1 MRAKIGRGLKT
12 RPNNCARNRH
22 PVCRA
27 GSSDPAALTVTP
39 SHRPTRYEMIFVAVG
54 TAAAGCPSYQANLGT
69 LELFMSLRNRASLMV
84 FALIVA
90 ATGLVATAQRAV
102 TTGPQNVPLT
112 AAVPVDPR
120 ITVGTLP
127 NGLRYYLRANKQ
139 PERRAEL
146 RLVVNAGSILEDDDQ
161 RGLAH
166 FVEHMCFN
174 GTRHFPKQDVVAFLQ
189 STGMRFGAHINAN
202 TSFDQTVFQLQIPT
216 DDPAVIDRSFLILED
231 WAHAVSFDN
240 DEVDKERGVILE
252 EWRVGLGP
260 GARILDQ
267 QLPVLLKDSRY
278 ANRLP
283 IGTPEVIR
291 SFTYDRLKKFY
302 TDWYR
307 PDLMAVIAVGDFEPA
322 KIEALIRSR
331 FGGIPAAVSP
341 RPRQNFDV
349 PDHPGTRYVVATDP
363 EATATTV
370 SVSSVMAARDQTT
383 VGAYR
388 QQTVERVFSGLLSAR
403 LDEMAQKPEAP
414 FLDAN
419 TSRGLFV
426 KSAEAT
432 SLSALVADGGVEKG
446 LAALFTE
453 ADRVARFGF
462 TQTELDRYRLG
473 YTQAF
478 AQLAASND
486 EHTSVSLADEYI
498 RSFMQQE
505 PIPGIAYENGLVQRF
520 LPEITLADINA
531 LAREWVPD
539 RNRVVAV
546 TAPRKAGVAVP
557 DEAKLAAVLKSA
569 GGGPLTAYVDT
580 VSTKPL
586 LEAVPKPGAIAKTTT
601 KPAGVTE
608 WTLSNGVRVILD
620 PTTFKQ
626 DEVLFRAF
634 SPGGTSLAPD
644 QDFVAAE
651 TADRVVAEGGL
662 GSLSAIDLSKKLA
675 GKVAFVRPDIDE
687 MFEGMGGR
695 ALRRDLETMFQL
707 IYLTFTQPRA
717 DAEAFR
723 AATGQL
729 NAALANRQ
737 ALPDVAFEDALNA
750 AVTQNHLRAQPM
762 SSEFVRQMNL
772 EKSLKF
778 YKERYADA
786 SDFTFVF
793 VGSFDLPTIK
803 PLAERYLGSLPAL
816 HRKETGRDV
825 GIRPPSGVVEKE
837 LTRGSTPRSQVG
849 VVFSGT
855 FQNNEKNRV
864 ILRTM
869 ANTLAGNLQRVLR
882 EDLGGTYGV
891 SVAPEFTKRPAE
903 EYRVTISFA
912 CDPAR
917 TQDLVKALFVVVD
930 EFKTNG
936 PSSGQVADAQA
947 ALRRDLETDSRQNGH
962 VLSQLTYAYQYD
974 EQAPDPATL
983 RSLYDGLTGPV
994 LRDAA
999 RTYLDTSRYVKVVLF
1014 PEK

>member
-1 MRAKIGRGLKT
+1 
-12 RPNNCARNRH
+12 
-22 PVCRA
+22 
-27 GSSDPAALTVTP
+27 
-39 SHRPTRYEMIFVAVG
+39 
-54 TAAAGCPSYQANLGT
+54 
-69 LELFMSLRNRASLMV
+69 MSLRNRASLMV
-84 FALIVA
+84 LALIVA
-90 ATGLVATAQRAV
+90 ATGPVATAQRAV

-112 AAVPVDPR
+112 GVIPVDPR

-127 NGLRYYLRANKQ
+127 NGLRYYLRSNKQ

-189 STGMRFGAHINAN
+189 STGMRFGAHINAR
-202 TSFDQTVFQLQIPT
+202 TSFDQTSFQLTIPT
-216 DDPAVIDRSFLILED
+216 DDPAVIDRSFLILQD
-231 WAHAVSFDN
+231 WASAVSFDD

-252 EWRVGLGP
+252 EWRTGLGP
-260 GARILDQ
+260 GARMFDA
-267 QLPVLLKDSRY
+267 QLPVLFKDSRY

-291 SFTYDRLKKFY
+291 SFTYERLKKFY

-331 FGGIPAAVSP
+331 FGSIPAAVSP
-341 RPRQNFDV
+341 RPRPNFDV
-349 PDHPGTRYVVATDP
+349 PDHPGTRYIVATDP
-363 EATATTV
+363 EATNTIV
-370 SVSSVMAARDQTT
+370 SVTSVMATRDQSTA
-383 VGAYR
+383 GAYR
-388 QQTVERVFSGLLSAR
+388 QQTIERVFAGLLSAR
-403 LDEMAQKPEAP
+403 LDEMAQKPDAP
-414 FLDAN
+414 FLD
-419 TSRGLFV
+419 TSTGRERFERA
-426 KSAEAT
+426 AEIT

-498 RSFMQQE
+498 RNFMQQE

-520 LPEITLADINA
+520 MPEITLADINS

-539 RNRVVAV
+539 RNRVVSV
-546 TAPRKAGVAVP
+546 TAPRKPGVAVP
-557 DEAKLAAVLKSA
+557 DEAKLAAVIKSA

-580 VSTKPL
+580 VSSKPL
-586 LEAVPKPGAIAKTTT
+586 LEAMPKPGAISATAT
-601 KPAGVTE
+601 KPAGITE
-608 WTLSNGVRVILD
+608 WKLSNGVRVILD

-634 SPGGTSLAPD
+634 SPGGTSLASD

-662 GSLSAIDLSKKLA
+662 GSLSALDLSKKLA
-675 GKVAFVRPDIDE
+675 GKAAFVRPDIDE
-687 MFEGMGGR
+687 MFEGLTGR

-717 DAEAFR
+717 DDEAFR
-723 AATGQL
+723 AAIGQL
-729 NAALANRQ
+729 KAALANRQ
-737 ALPDVAFEDALNA
+737 ALPDAAFEDALNA

-762 SSEFVRQMNL
+762 SPEFVAQMSL

-793 VGSFDLPTIK
+793 VGSFDVPTIK
-803 PLAERYLGSLPAL
+803 PLVERYLGSLPAL
-816 HRKETGRDV
+816 KRNETGRDV
-825 GIRPPSGVVEKE
+825 GIRPPSTVVEKDI
-837 LTRGSTPRSQVG
+837 TRGSTPRSQVG
-849 VVFSGT
+849 VIFTGP

-864 ILRTM
+864 TIRTM

-891 SVAPEFTKRPAE
+891 SVMPEFTKKPAE

-930 EFKTNG
+930 DFKTNG
-936 PSSGQVADAQA
+936 PSTGQIADAQA

-962 VLSQLTYAYQYD
+962 LLNQLTFAYQYD
-974 EQAPDPATL
+974 EPVPDPATL
-983 RSLYDGLTGPV
+983 RTIYDGLTAPLV
-994 LRDAA
+994 RDAA
-999 RTYLDTSRYVKVVLF
+999 RTYLDTNRYVKVVLF

>member
-1 MRAKIGRGLKT
+1 
-12 RPNNCARNRH
+12 
-22 PVCRA
+22 
-27 GSSDPAALTVTP
+27 
-39 SHRPTRYEMIFVAVG
+39 MIFVAVG

-84 FALIVA
+84 LALIVA

-112 AAVPVDPR
+112 APVPVDPR

-260 GARILDQ
+260 GARMLDV

-307 PDLMAVIAVGDFEPA
+307 PDLIAVIAVGDFEPA

-341 RPRQNFDV
+341 RQRQNFDV

-388 QQTVERVFSGLLSAR
+388 QQTFERVFAGLLSAR
-403 LDEMAQKPEAP
+403 LDEMAQKPDAP

-419 TSRGLFV
+419 TNRGLFV

-432 SLSALVADGGVEKG
+432 TLSALVVDGGVEKG

-498 RSFMQQE
+498 RNFMQQE

-531 LAREWVPD
+531 LARDWVPD

-546 TAPRKAGVAVP
+546 AAPRKAGVAVP

-580 VSTKPL
+580 VSNKPL
-586 LEAVPKPGAIAKTTT
+586 LEAVPKPGAIAKTAT
-601 KPAGVTE
+601 KPAGITE

-644 QDFVAAE
+644 QDFVPAE

-687 MFEGMGGR
+687 MFEGMSGR

-707 IYLTFTQPRA
+707 IYLTFTQPRP
-717 DAEAFR
+717 DAEAFQ

-729 NAALANRQ
+729 NAALANRE
-737 ALPDVAFEDALNA
+737 ALPDAAFEDALNA

-762 SSEFVRQMNL
+762 SPESVKQMNL

-778 YKERYADA
+778 YKDRYADA

-803 PLAERYLGSLPAL
+803 PLIERYLGSLPAL

-837 LTRGSTPRSQVG
+837 ITRGSTPRSQVG
-849 VVFSGT
+849 VIFTGP

-864 ILRTM
+864 VLRTM

-891 SVAPEFTKRPAE
+891 SVVPEFTKRPAE

-930 EFKTNG
+930 EFKTGG

-962 VLSQLTYAYQYD
+962 LLSQLAFAYQYD
-974 EQAPDPATL
+974 EPVSDPATL
-983 RSLYDGLTGPV
+983 RSIYDGLTAPI

-999 RTYLDTSRYVKVVLF
+999 RVYLDTNRYVKVVLF
-1014 PEK
+1014 PEGK

>member
-1 MRAKIGRGLKT
+1 
-12 RPNNCARNRH
+12 
-22 PVCRA
+22 
-27 GSSDPAALTVTP
+27 
-39 SHRPTRYEMIFVAVG
+39 
-54 TAAAGCPSYQANLGT
+54 
-69 LELFMSLRNRASLMV
+69 MSLRNRASLMV
-84 FALIVA
+84 LALIVM
-90 ATGLVATAQRAV
+90 ATGLVATAQRGV
-102 TTGPQNVPLT
+102 TTGPQNVSLT
-112 AAVPVDPR
+112 APVPVDPR

-174 GTRHFPKQDVVAFLQ
+174 GTRRFPKQEVVAFLQ

-216 DDPAVIDRSFLILED
+216 DDANVIDRSFQILED

-252 EWRVGLGP
+252 EWRTGLGP
-260 GARILDQ
+260 GARMLDA

-291 SFTYDRLKKFY
+291 SFTYERLKKFY

-307 PDLMAVIAVGDFEPA
+307 PDLMAVIAVGDFEPV

-331 FGGIPAAVSP
+331 FGSIPAAVSP
-341 RPRQNFDV
+341 RPRPNFDV

-363 EATATTV
+363 EATNTIV
-370 SVSSVMAARDQTT
+370 SVTSLMAARDQTT
-383 VGAYR
+383 VAAYR
-388 QQTVERVFSGLLSAR
+388 QMTIERVFAGLLSAR

-414 FLDAN
+414 FLDSN
-419 TSRGLFV
+419 TGRGLFV
-426 KSAEAT
+426 KTAEAT

-473 YTQAF
+473 YTQSF

-498 RSFMQQE
+498 RNFMQQE

-520 LPEITLADINA
+520 MPEITLADINA

-546 TAPRKAGVAVP
+546 TAPKKPGVAVP
-557 DEAKLAAVLKSA
+557 DEAKLAAVIKSA

-580 VSTKPL
+580 VSNKPL
-586 LEAVPKPGAIAKTTT
+586 LEAMPKPGAIAKTAT
-601 KPAGVTE
+601 KPSGITE
-608 WTLSNGVRVILD
+608 WTLSNGVRVVLD

-644 QDFVAAE
+644 PDFVAAE

-675 GKVAFVRPDIDE
+675 GKVAYVRPDIDE
-687 MFEGMGGR
+687 MFEGLSGR

-717 DAEAFR
+717 DPEAFK

-729 NAALANRQ
+729 TAALANRQ

-750 AVTQNHLRAQPM
+750 AMTQSHFRAQPM
-762 SSEFVRQMNL
+762 SPEFVAQMSL
-772 EKSLKF
+772 DKSLKF

-793 VGSFDLPTIK
+793 VGSFDVPTIK
-803 PLAERYLGSLPAL
+803 PLVERYLGSLPAL
-816 HRKETGRDV
+816 HRKEAGRDV

-837 LTRGSTPRSQVG
+837 IKRGSTPRSQVG
-849 VVFSGT
+849 VIFNGT
-855 FQNNEKNRV
+855 FQNTEKNRV

-891 SVAPEFTKRPAE
+891 SVVPEFTKKPAE

-947 ALRRDLETDSRQNGH
+947 ALKRDLETDSRQNGH
-962 VLSQLTYAYQYD
+962 LLGQLTYAYQYD
-974 EQAPDPATL
+974 EPVPDPATL
-983 RSLYDGLTGPV
+983 RSIYDGLTVPV

-999 RTYLDTSRYVKVVLF
+999 RTYLDTGRYVKVVLF

>member
-1 MRAKIGRGLKT
+1 
-12 RPNNCARNRH
+12 
-22 PVCRA
+22 
-27 GSSDPAALTVTP
+27 
-39 SHRPTRYEMIFVAVG
+39 
-54 TAAAGCPSYQANLGT
+54 
-69 LELFMSLRNRASLMV
+69 MSLRNRASLMV
-84 FALIVA
+84 LALIVA

-112 AAVPVDPR
+112 GVIPVDPR

-127 NGLRYYLRANKQ
+127 NGLRYYLRSNKQ

-146 RLVVNAGSILEDDDQ
+146 RLVVNTGSILEDDDQ

-189 STGMRFGAHINAN
+189 STGMRFGAHINAR
-202 TSFDQTVFQLQIPT
+202 TSFDQTSFQLTIPT
-216 DDPAVIDRSFLILED
+216 DDPAVIDRSFLILQD
-231 WAHAVSFDN
+231 WASAVSFDD

-252 EWRVGLGP
+252 EWRTGLGP
-260 GARILDQ
+260 GARMFDA
-267 QLPVLLKDSRY
+267 QLPVLFKDSRY

-291 SFTYDRLKKFY
+291 SFTYERLKKFY

-331 FGGIPAAVSP
+331 FGSIPAAVSP
-341 RPRQNFDV
+341 RPRPNFDV
-349 PDHPGTRYVVATDP
+349 PDHPGTRYIVATDP
-363 EATATTV
+363 EATNTIV
-370 SVSSVMAARDQTT
+370 SVTSVMATRDQSTA
-383 VGAYR
+383 GAYR
-388 QQTVERVFSGLLSAR
+388 QQTIERVFAGLLSAR
-403 LDEMAQKPEAP
+403 LDEMAQKPDAP
-414 FLDAN
+414 FLD
-419 TSRGLFV
+419 TSTGRERFERA
-426 KSAEAT
+426 AEIT

-498 RSFMQQE
+498 RNFMQQE

-520 LPEITLADINA
+520 MPEITLADINS

-539 RNRVVAV
+539 RNRVVSV
-546 TAPRKAGVAVP
+546 TAPRKPGVAVP
-557 DEAKLAAVLKSA
+557 DEAKLAAVIKSA

-580 VSTKPL
+580 VSSKPL
-586 LEAVPKPGAIAKTTT
+586 LEAMPKPGAISATAT
-601 KPAGVTE
+601 KPAGITE
-608 WTLSNGVRVILD
+608 WKLSNGVRVILD

-634 SPGGTSLAPD
+634 SPGGTSLASD

-662 GSLSAIDLSKKLA
+662 GSLSALDLSKKLA
-675 GKVAFVRPDIDE
+675 GKAAFVRPDIDE
-687 MFEGMGGR
+687 MFEGLTGR

-717 DAEAFR
+717 DDEAFR
-723 AATGQL
+723 AAIGQL
-729 NAALANRQ
+729 KAALANRQ
-737 ALPDVAFEDALNA
+737 ALPDAAFEDALNA

-762 SSEFVRQMNL
+762 SPEFVAQMSL

-793 VGSFDLPTIK
+793 VGSFDVPTIK
-803 PLAERYLGSLPAL
+803 PLVERYLGSLPAL
-816 HRKETGRDV
+816 KRNETGRDV
-825 GIRPPSGVVEKE
+825 GIRPPSTVVEKDI
-837 LTRGSTPRSQVG
+837 TRGSTPRSQVG
-849 VVFSGT
+849 VIFTGP

-864 ILRTM
+864 TIRTM

-891 SVAPEFTKRPAE
+891 SVVPEFTKKPAE

-930 EFKTNG
+930 DFKTNG
-936 PSSGQVADAQA
+936 PSTGQIADAQA

-962 VLSQLTYAYQYD
+962 LLNQLTFAYQYD
-974 EQAPDPATL
+974 EPVPDPATL
-983 RSLYDGLTGPV
+983 RTIYDGLTAPLV
-994 LRDAA
+994 RDAA
-999 RTYLDTSRYVKVVLF
+999 RTYLDTNRYVKVVLF